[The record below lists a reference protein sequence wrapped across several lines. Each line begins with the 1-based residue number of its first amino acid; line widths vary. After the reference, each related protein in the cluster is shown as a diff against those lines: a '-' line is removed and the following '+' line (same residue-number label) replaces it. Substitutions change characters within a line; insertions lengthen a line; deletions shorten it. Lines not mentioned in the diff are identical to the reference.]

1 MRAVSS
7 IHRRTNL
14 FSLWLA
20 AAAALTAASAASF
33 TAAYYERREPKLIER
48 MLNEASQ
55 DTSFILVDEY
65 EPNIAPWLIAGTVV
79 AILALVAYVLAA
91 RRASQTRSGAI

>member
-1 MRAVSS
+1 MQAL
-7 IHRRTNL
+7 RRMNL

-33 TAAYYERREPKLIER
+33 TTAYYERREPKLIER

-55 DTSFILVDEY
+55 DTSFIFVDEY
-65 EPNIAPWLIAGTVV
+65 EPNIAPWLIAGTVFAV
-79 AILALVAYVLAA
+79 LALVAYVLAA
-91 RRASQTRSGAI
+91 RRASQTRSGAV